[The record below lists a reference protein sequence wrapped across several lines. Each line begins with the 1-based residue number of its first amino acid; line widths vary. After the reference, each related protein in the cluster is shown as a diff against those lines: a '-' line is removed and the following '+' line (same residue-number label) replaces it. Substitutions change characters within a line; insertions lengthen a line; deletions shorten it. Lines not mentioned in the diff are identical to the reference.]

1 MKERKASMPASSTQ
15 LPQDEE
21 TPTMPPSLG
30 ASTSP
35 SKGSP
40 TRLRRGGRLRANLPH
55 ILMVAPALVVFA
67 VFFIIPVIR
76 TAMLSLTDESNH
88 SREINFVGL
97 ENYAEALTNPRIL
110 AGIENSL
117 VYAFVVVLLQNLI
130 ALPVAL
136 MVHSK
141 IPFRGGFRTIFF
153 GPAVLSIL
161 VVGYLWSYIFS
172 SNDHGLINTALGA
185 IGLPS
190 VNWLGDPDLALG
202 AIITTQVWQ
211 WFGYQMIIYLAALQT
226 INEDLYEA
234 AALDG
239 AGRWRSFLTVTLPGL
254 IPAFQI
260 TIVTGLISGL
270 KVFDIVISMTN
281 GGPGYATE
289 TVLTL
294 MYRKFSEGNY
304 GLAAAFG
311 ILFLIVSLLIG
322 GLLVRLFRRLEVKYS

>member
-1 MKERKASMPASSTQ
+1 
-15 LPQDEE
+15 
-21 TPTMPPSLG
+21 
-30 ASTSP
+30 
-35 SKGSP
+35 
-40 TRLRRGGRLRANLPH
+40 
-55 ILMVAPALVVFA
+55 MVAPAMAVFA
-67 VFFIIPVIR
+67 VFFIIPVLR
-76 TAMLSLTDESNH
+76 TAVLSLTDQSNH
-88 SREINFVGL
+88 SREVTFIGL
-97 ENYAEALTNPRIL
+97 ENYVEALTDPQIL
-110 AGIENSL
+110 AGIQHSL
-117 VYAFVVVLLQNLI
+117 TYAVVVVVVQNAI

-136 MVHSK
+136 LLHAR

-153 GPAVLSIL
+153 GPAVLSVL

-172 SNDHGLINTALGA
+172 SNDYGLVNTVLRTLGFEN
-185 IGLPS
+185 

-202 AIITTQVWQ
+202 TIIVTQVWQ

-239 AGRWRSFLTVTLPGL
+239 AGRWRSFRTVTLPGL

-260 TIVTGLISGL
+260 TIVTGLIAGL

-304 GLAAAFG
+304 GLAASFG
-311 ILFLIVSLLIG
+311 VLFLLVSLLIG
-322 GLLVRLFRRLEVKYS
+322 GVLLRVFRRLEATYS

>member
-1 MKERKASMPASSTQ
+1 
-15 LPQDEE
+15 
-21 TPTMPPSLG
+21 
-30 ASTSP
+30 
-35 SKGSP
+35 
-40 TRLRRGGRLRANLPH
+40 
-55 ILMVAPALVVFA
+55 MVAPAMIVFA

-76 TAMLSLTDESNH
+76 TVGLSLTDQSNH
-88 SREINFVGL
+88 SRETNFVGL
-97 ENYAEALTNPRIL
+97 ENYVEAVTNPLML
-110 AGIENSL
+110 AGIQHSL
-117 VYAFVVVLLQNLI
+117 VYAIAVVVLQNLI
-130 ALPVAL
+130 ALPIAL
-136 MVHSK
+136 LLHSR

-153 GPAVLSIL
+153 GPAVLSVL

-172 SNDHGLINTALGA
+172 SNDFGLVNSLLRTV
-185 IGLPS
+185 GLPN
-190 VNWLGDPDLALG
+190 VNWLGDPDLALPV
-202 AIITTQVWQ
+202 IIVTQVWQ
-211 WFGYQMIIYLAALQT
+211 WFGYQMVIYLAALQT
-226 INEDLYEA
+226 INTDLYEA

-254 IPAFQI
+254 LPAFQI

-304 GLAAAFG
+304 GVAAAFG

-322 GLLVRLFRRLEVKYS
+322 GLLLRLFRRLETRYS

>member
-1 MKERKASMPASSTQ
+1 MTSAPTEQVLPEASGKAADAAAAMIRS
-15 LPQDEE
+15 DRRR
-21 TPTMPPSLG
+21 PPRPLSG
-30 ASTSP
+30 A
-35 SKGSP
+35 KLRGSVP
-40 TRLRRGGRLRANLPH
+40 Y
-55 ILMVAPALVVFA
+55 IVMVAPALIIFA
-67 VFFIIPVIR
+67 IFFIIPVIR
-76 TAMLSLTDESNH
+76 TVMLSFTDQSNH
-88 SREINFVGL
+88 SREVDFVGL
-97 ENYAEALTNPRIL
+97 ENYVEALTNPQML
-110 AGIENSL
+110 AGIQHSL
-117 VYAFVVVLLQNLI
+117 TYAVVVVVVQNLI

-136 MVHSK
+136 LLHAK

-172 SNDHGLINTALGA
+172 SNDYGLLNTWLRA
-185 IGLPS
+185 IGLS
-190 VNWLGDPDLALG
+190 NVNWLGDPNLALG
-202 AIITTQVWQ
+202 AIIATQVWQ
-211 WFGYQMIIYLAALQT
+211 WFGYQMVIYLAALQT
-226 INEDLYEA
+226 INTDLYEA

-260 TIVTGLISGL
+260 TVVTGLISGL
-270 KVFDIVISMTN
+270 KVFDVVISMTN

-311 ILFLIVSLLIG
+311 VLFLIVSLLIG
-322 GLLVRLFRRLEVKYS
+322 GLLLRLFRRLEAKYS